1 MVEQSYGE
9 WDQAS
14 PDYNPGYTA
23 SGASDGVYFDAKSGK
38 YYGII
43 ESRLKKGRSGFLGTK
58 GSKYGSTQRDVYVLE
73 EDQLDA
79 FRAMHKKYSGG
90 KFRKDYKK
98 AMSGFKRLAY
108 TNESR
113 INHGYHNQ
121 TTTGEGGLSHEEAFG
136 QKDNSPWNAGQAFN
150 KSKYRPDESYEEEW
164 LKTFMGQQASYLADT
179 TQGERGKRRKE
190 TLLRRDAA
198 REKYQSM
205 MNTTGWSSK

>member
-1 MVEQSYGE
+1 MVEQSYDE

-43 ESRLKKGRSGFLGTK
+43 ESRLKTGRSGFLGTK
-58 GSKYGSTQRDVYVLE
+58 GSKYGSKQRDVYVLE

-90 KFRKDYKK
+90 KFRDDYKK

-108 TNESR
+108 TNEQTT
-113 INHGYHNQ
+113 GYGPNQ
-121 TTTGEGGLSHEEAFG
+121 KTTGESGLSHEDAFG
-136 QKDNSPWNAGQAFN
+136 QKPKGPFGAGSTAFDQR
-150 KSKYRPDESYEEEW
+150 KYRPDESYEDEW

-179 TQGERGKRRKE
+179 TQGDRGKRRKE
-190 TLLRRDAA
+190 TLLLRDAA

>member
-23 SGASDGVYFDAKSGK
+23 SGARDGVYFDAKSGK

-43 ESRLKKGRSGFLGTK
+43 ESRLRTGSSGFLGSK
-58 GSKYGSTQRDVYVLE
+58 GSKYGSAQRDVYVLE

-98 AMSGFKRLAY
+98 AMGGFKRLAY
-108 TNESR
+108 TNEQT
-113 INHGYHNQ
+113 HGYGTAR
-121 TTTGEGGLSHEEAFG
+121 TTTGESGLSHEDAFG
-136 QKDNSPWNAGQAFN
+136 QKPNGPASQAF
-150 KSKYRPDESYEEEW
+150 SQIKYRPDESYEDEW

-179 TQGERGKRRKE
+179 TQGERGKRRKD